1 MKAVNIQTQ
10 FLLEKVRGR
19 LVAAK
24 KAGKP
29 LLNPFTVIDGA
40 RKALGREWD
49 DESRSV
55 TIDALEQWFISLVSG
70 MLTSVMGE
78 IIAAG
83 VFASNSEAPAG
94 KKAAI
99 ELAPSMPFIE
109 DVFGLFNDSIDF
121 GYVAEQCFEECR
133 EECRKDAEAS
143 EAAEKAAYEKRCEPS
158 AN

>member
-1 MKAVNIQTQ
+1 MKAVNAQTK
-10 FLLEKVRGR
+10 FLLAKVIGR

-49 DESRSV
+49 DASRSV
-55 TIDALEQWFISLVSG
+55 TIDALEKWFISLVSG
-70 MLTSVMGE
+70 MLTSVMEE
-78 IIAAG
+78 ITAAG
-83 VFASNSEAPAG
+83 IFASNSEAPAG
-94 KKAAI
+94 RKAAR

-121 GYVAEQCFEECR
+121 GYVAEQCFEECK
-133 EECRKDAEAS
+133 KDAEAS
-143 EAAEKAAYEKRCEPS
+143 EAAEKAAYEKRYEPS